1 MSGQPPAKTPRAQEP
16 PLRPEQPL
24 LRIEDLSCRFGG
36 LVAVDGVSLEV
47 RQGEIFGL
55 LGPNGAGKTTLFNL
69 ISGLTRPTAGSVA
82 WCGQPITGA
91 SSHALARL
99 GMARTFQNL
108 RLFSSLS
115 GLENVLVGL
124 HRRARQPRLQ
134 VLLGARPWQR
144 HEAALRDQALALL
157 DSVGIVAEAHRRAND
172 LSYGQRRR
180 LEIARAL
187 ATAPQLLLLDEPAAG
202 MNPSEKQELSGLIRR
217 LRDEHQLTVLIIEH
231 HVPLMMELCDRLAV
245 LNFGRRIALGRPAE
259 VRRDPAVVE
268 AYLGPGA
275 GGGAAAG
282 QAAGP
287 GPAAAAEPNR

>member
-1 MSGQPPAKTPRAQEP
+1 MSNQPPANTPPGEATLPRAE
-16 PLRPEQPL
+16 EPL
-24 LRIEDLSCRFGG
+24 LGVEGLSCRFGG
-36 LVAVDGVSLEV
+36 LVAVDGVNLEV

-82 WCGQPITGA
+82 WRGEPITGA
-91 SSHALARL
+91 SSHLLSRL

-134 VLLGARPWQR
+134 VLLGAGAWRR

-157 DSVGIVAEAHRRAND
+157 DSVGIAGVAHRRANE

-187 ATAPQLLLLDEPAAG
+187 ATAPTLLLLDEPAAG

-217 LRDEHQLTVLIIEH
+217 LRAEHQLTVLIIEH

-245 LNFGRRIALGRPAE
+245 LNFGRRIALGHPAE
-259 VRRDPAVVE
+259 VRRDPAVIE
-268 AYLGPGA
+268 AYLGAGA
-275 GGGAAAG
+275 GVDAPDANGLPGGSAAVS
-282 QAAGP
+282 QP
-287 GPAAAAEPNR
+287 RP